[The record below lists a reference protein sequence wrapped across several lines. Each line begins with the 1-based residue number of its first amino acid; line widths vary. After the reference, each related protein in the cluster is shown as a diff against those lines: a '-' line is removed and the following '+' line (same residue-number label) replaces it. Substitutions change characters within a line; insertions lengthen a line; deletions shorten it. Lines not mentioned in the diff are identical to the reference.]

1 MIYNPAASSRAN
13 KEATVMEPTKL
24 DIGWLKKL
32 CDAMDA
38 VLLGG
43 KKPRQIKGATSIR
56 CGLGLAL
63 DCIDQTTTMTE
74 AQAWDFLD
82 ERNAQAVKSVIRN
95 YGWAIDDWKA
105 KQR

>member
-1 MIYNPAASSRAN
+1 
-13 KEATVMEPTKL
+13 MEPNKL
-24 DIGWLKKL
+24 DIRWGKRL

-43 KKPRQIKGATSIR
+43 KKPSEIKGAASIR

-63 DCIDQTTTMTE
+63 GCIERTTTMTE

-82 ERNAQAVKSVIRN
+82 DRNAQAVKSVIRN
-95 YGWAIDDWKA
+95 YGWTIDDWKA

>member
-1 MIYNPAASSRAN
+1 M
-13 KEATVMEPTKL
+13 MELEKL
-24 DIGWLKKL
+24 DIGWPMKL

-43 KKPRQIKGATSIR
+43 KKPSQIKAATSIR

-63 DCIDQTTTMTE
+63 GCIDQTTTMTE

-95 YGWAIDDWKA
+95 YGWTIDDWKA